1 MRLIMFLAVTFVA
14 MTDSARAGVISSN
27 FGPADSFHT
36 DSGAPVDQKPSIS
49 FTSAVDQALNEVDF
63 AVSLRSAG
71 SVNQLTVRLSGDTG
85 GHPGTSVG
93 TGTFDGLLSLTPGIL
108 QWIPVTQLAL
118 SAGTTYWISL
128 EAPQNNVIWNYNDQ
142 LASGDSRFISN
153 VWTVQAADTQG
164 ALRIIGSDVTATPE
178 PGTWVLLASGIVAAA
193 GARRRREN

>member
-1 MRLIMFLAVTFVA
+1 MAGG
-14 MTDSARAGVISSN
+14 ARAGTIYSN
-27 FGPADSFHT
+27 FGPGDSFHT

-49 FTSAVDQALNEVDF
+49 FISTVDQALSEVDF

-71 SVNQLTVRLSGDTG
+71 SVNQLTLRLSGDTA

-93 TGTFDGLLSLTPGIL
+93 TGIFDGFLSVTPGIL
-108 QWIPVTQLAL
+108 QWIPVTQLTLA
-118 SAGTTYWISL
+118 AGTTYWISL

-164 ALRIIGSDVTATPE
+164 ALRIIGSDVTASPE
-178 PGTWVLLASGIVAAA
+178 PGTWFLLAGGIGAV
-193 GARRRREN
+193 GRARRRRRK